1 MKVPVATGLRKD
13 DLVGKLVGLKKQR
26 TLFGSS
32 VALAP
37 AVAACTGPCVRL
49 APLVVRVCRLALL
62 LYYPTHAWAEF
73 DPADAKLVARGGP
86 HVDASECA
94 QLRAQ
99 RLGLEFYPVHVRLS
113 KPLFATRTELRLTLA
128 AKTLHAALA
137 SLLARPAADPS
148 GSASPLPIS
157 FAHAVDLAE
166 CNGQPL
172 LGVLPAA
179 MSKHALPLLA
189 QLKVFVAELDV
200 AAPCASS
207 VDHRPVLVEALAAG
221 VGLLEKQHM
230 YGEAVE
236 VLCVLRDK
244 AVFDARLRV
253 GVWDRLSLD
262 YLHATWID
270 NHRERAAEACRQ
282 ALADDTADQF
292 HAGFVA
298 IARRLDKLTGGGG
311 GAAAAATA
319 PAVRGGMCG
328 VEGRRVQARHA
339 GARPPSKKAK
349 FVNPDEDGG
358 NEDELEVSVERLAML
373 KYGEEGWA
381 GVHDE
386 GRAIHALAT
395 ALCPFA
401 AAFAERLVAQLTCH
415 VCVCVRACGVC
426 GQAGKCFS
434 PTPSTRFSLRSS
446 AFRWTSRPARLRR
459 SASRSSP
466 HASARLH
473 RCRAPT
479 WSSNSSAERLT
490 GRDLTVFLGKSRT
503 RRAWP
508 TAPAARRGRR
518 QCCWRSLSAA
528 SALQSCAT
536 FGLGGMRSTA
546 GAHRICSLSALPHT
560 QARRSRAKA
569 SRPCL
574 KAAPLWPASSRRVLS
589 RSNRTTTVSRT
600 SRRHGSTVRS
610 RDGSRFCVWLTA
622 LCVE

>member
-415 VCVCVRACGVC
+415 VCVCARVRRVWTGWEVLFTDAVDAF
-426 GQAGKCFS
+426 QS
-434 PTPSTRFSLRSS
+434 PFQRLPLDLSTS
-446 AFRWTSRPARLRR
+446 AFAEKRESVIATRIGEIASLSGADLVVELERRETDWARFDGFPWQVANAPSMADGAGRKARAPAMLLALALGGERAAKLCDLWLRR
-459 SASRSSP
+459 HAQHRGGAP
-466 HASARLH
+466 DLFLVRVAAHASA
-473 RCRAPT
+473 
-479 WSSNSSAERLT
+479 EE
-490 GRDLTVFLGKSRT
+490 SRESVK
-503 RRAWP
+503 AMFK
-508 TAPAARRGRR
+508 G
-518 QCCWRSLSAA
+518 SAA
-528 SALQSCAT
+528 VAGELEACFVEVKSHNDRLAHKQTAWLNCAFT
-536 FGLGGMRSTA
+536 
-546 GAHRICSLSALPHT
+546 
-560 QARRSRAKA
+560 
-569 SRPCL
+569 
-574 KAAPLWPASSRRVLS
+574 
-589 RSNRTTTVSRT
+589 
-600 SRRHGSTVRS
+600 
-610 RDGSRFCVWLTA
+610 
-622 LCVE
+622 